1 MYPQGHEGCPYKME
15 KRQSWG
21 DYSPLHGQDPHAMQV
36 DEPPGKYSSRA
47 GNEQRSR
54 FTLPPPPGHH
64 QEPAKGLNPY
74 APKVDKNNQFSR
86 RGVPRRKRSS
96 D

>member
-1 MYPQGHEGCPYKME
+1 ME
-15 KRQSWG
+15 KRQAWG

-36 DEPPGKYSSRA
+36 DE
-47 GNEQRSR
+47 
-54 FTLPPPPGHH
+54 PPGHH